1 VQQAVVGFVKESW
14 QELKK
19 VTWPSRKEIWTSS
32 LVVIFVA
39 VLFMLLISGADWCI
53 HLLLKQFY

>member
-19 VTWPSRKEIWTSS
+19 VTWPSRKEIWTSA
-32 LVVIFVA
+32 LVVVFVA

>member
-1 VQQAVVGFVKESW
+1 VKESW

-32 LVVIFVA
+32 LVVVFVA
-39 VLFMLLISGADWCI
+39 VLFMLLIAGEDWGI

>member
-1 VQQAVVGFVKESW
+1 
-14 QELKK
+14 
-19 VTWPSRKEIWTSS
+19 VTWPSRKEIWISA
-32 LVVIFVA
+32 LVVVFVA

>member
-1 VQQAVVGFVKESW
+1 MQQAVVGFVKESW

-19 VTWPSRKEIWTSS
+19 VTWPSRKEIWTSA
-32 LVVIFVA
+32 LVVVFVA

>member
-1 VQQAVVGFVKESW
+1 LQAVIGFVKESW

-32 LVVIFVA
+32 LVVVFVA
-39 VLFMLLISGADWCI
+39 MLFMMLIAGEDWCI
-53 HLLLKQFY
+53 HLLLKQLY

>member
-19 VTWPSRKEIWTSS
+19 VTWPSRKEVWTSA
-32 LVVIFVA
+32 LVVVFVA

>member
-1 VQQAVVGFVKESW
+1 MQAVIGFVKESW

-32 LVVIFVA
+32 LVVVFVA
-39 VLFMLLISGADWCI
+39 LLFMTLIAGEDWGI
-53 HLLLKQFY
+53 HMLLKQFY